1 MNFPIAEMRRFENFE
16 IGIIEI
22 VTSILPVSDYYV
34 QRIIGVVLL
43 IMFEIDNLEGNVILK
58 RSLFTP

>member
-22 VTSILPVSDYYV
+22 VTSILPSPVSDYYV
-34 QRIIGVVLL
+34 QRIRDG
-43 IMFEIDNLEGNVILK
+43 DN
-58 RSLFTP
+58 RSNSADHV